1 MTKRKAKGQI
11 GSSFDDFLDE
21 EGIREEIHDMERFKI
36 LVGFGAIS
44 PTHVGL
50 PLLFH
55 HFRHLLARA
64 SQPFLFASS
73 QVL

>member
-1 MTKRKAKGQI
+1 MEAAIEGPHARSFGQEVSKREDI
-11 GSSFDDFLDE
+11 G
-21 EGIREEIHDMERFKI
+21 DMERFKTC
-36 LVGFGAIS
+36 VGFRATS
-44 PTHVGL
+44 PTHVCL